1 MSHRLVLLVFKEKGN
16 IYITNVYNF
25 LSLTLANYIHWRFVK
40 DLGGYTN
47 QQMRD
52 LAFAFSS
59 AYYGTT
65 QPEAR

>member
-1 MSHRLVLLVFKEKGN
+1 MADSILLKQNDQILF
-16 IYITNVYNF
+16 F
-25 LSLTLANYIHWRFVK
+25 PANYIHWRFVK

-47 QQMRD
+47 QQMTD

-65 QPEAR
+65 QAEAKYYI